1 MLKLV
6 TGPQPIMMRS
16 KKVSPV
22 LGERKKAYGYPEASL
37 EEGKYLDHI
46 LNMASMVT
54 FYSFFFPPTNLFLL
68 YTQLHIRTGYW
79 SCLHFSN
86 EAYWHIMNFKGVCPF
101 GILTVGSQIL
111 C

>member
-6 TGPQPIMMRS
+6 TGQQPIMMRS

-54 FYSFFFPPTNLFLL
+54 FYSFFFFH
-68 YTQLHIRTGYW
+68 QLICFCYIHNYISEQVIGLACSSLTKHIGT
-79 SCLHFSN
+79 S
-86 EAYWHIMNFKGVCPF
+86 
-101 GILTVGSQIL
+101 
-111 C
+111 